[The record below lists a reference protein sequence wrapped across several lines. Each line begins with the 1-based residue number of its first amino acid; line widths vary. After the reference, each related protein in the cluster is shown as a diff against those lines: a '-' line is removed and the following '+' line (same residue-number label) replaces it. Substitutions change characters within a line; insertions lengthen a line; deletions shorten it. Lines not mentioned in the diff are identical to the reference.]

1 MGKAEVGAMTAHGD
15 IIAFGFFALAV
26 TVPFI
31 YLYLAELIAAAR
43 ERRRHNLA
51 VERALARLPRCKFN
65 EGGRS

>member
-1 MGKAEVGAMTAHGD
+1 MSSHND
-15 IIAFGFFALAV
+15 LIAFGFFVLAA
-26 TVPFI
+26 TVPLAL
-31 YLYLAELIAAAR
+31 LYLSLRYAEAR